1 MTTKFGLPTKVLHC
15 KKCLMTNQKPFSIN
29 ETKNSKN
36 LKKIGLKF
44 NNGICDACTYST
56 NKEKKINWQ
65 KREKLLLKLLEKYR
79 KNDGSYDCL
88 VPGSGGKDSIFASHI
103 LKHKYK
109 MNPLT
114 VTFSPIQY
122 TQIGLQNLRN
132 WIDVG
137 GFDHILFSPNGK
149 IVSILAKEAFKNL
162 LHPMQPFKFGIK
174 QYAAKEA
181 VKNNIELIFY
191 GEPYSEYGSE
201 DNNTLSKPTYSS
213 EWYTSENNKIYLGGK
228 KLEYYKQKYNIK
240 KNQLEAFLPLKK
252 EQLKNKKLKVEY
264 LGWYLKWDPQET
276 YYYSVKNGGFS
287 ADTERVDGTHG
298 RYSGLDDK
306 FEWIH
311 YYCQYIKFGIGRCRF
326 ETSQEIRNNHI
337 TREEGIALCKKFEGE
352 FPKKYFQDCI
362 DFMGLSKKEAHK
374 IIDSFRPN
382 HLWKKKNNEWIRLQE
397 LKDIS

>member
-1 MTTKFGLPTKVLHC
+1 
-15 KKCLMTNQKPFSIN
+15 MTNQKPFSIN

-44 NNGICDACTYST
+44 NNGICDACTYSI

-122 TQIGLQNLRN
+122 TQIGLKNLRN

-201 DNNTLSKPTYSS
+201 DNNTLSKPTYSP

-228 KLEYYKQKYNIK
+228 KLEYYKQK
-240 KNQLEAFLPLKK
+240 F
-252 EQLKNKKLKVEY
+252 
-264 LGWYLKWDPQET
+264 
-276 YYYSVKNGGFS
+276 
-287 ADTERVDGTHG
+287 DT
-298 RYSGLDDK
+298 
-306 FEWIH
+306 IMNM
-311 YYCQYIKFGIGRCRF
+311 
-326 ETSQEIRNNHI
+326 EIENN
-337 TREEGIALCKKFEGE
+337 LYK
-352 FPKKYFQDCI
+352 
-362 DFMGLSKKEAHK
+362 
-374 IIDSFRPN
+374 
-382 HLWKKKNNEWIRLQE
+382 
-397 LKDIS
+397 